1 MKQQRIIVRVDA
13 NSTIGFGHLTRC
25 CSIVSAIEGKFEFH
39 FYSFDNLQQA
49 ISNILSKAKFQ
60 FQQIDSEEIFIDRIQ
75 KNDIVII
82 DGYTFSSDFQ
92 EKIKAN
98 HAKLIFIDD
107 LQSIQTFADIVINP
121 TPGIQSKNYK
131 SAIYTQFFI
140 GLRYAMLRP
149 AFLELAKDEKNQKI
163 EGSLFICFGGSDPLN
178 VTKTALE
185 AASQNPIFKQIH
197 IVLGSG
203 YLHST
208 LEFSKHKNLTIHHDL
223 KAKEMADLMKSI
235 EFAIVPCS
243 GILLESLAAKMK
255 IISGWYVENQ
265 QYVYTEHLKLGSF
278 IDAQNFSS
286 SSLHSAFE
294 KLKSYKQKDTKLID
308 GKSNIRF
315 NKLIQQLA
323 NEQNTELQLAN
334 HTDVEVTFNW
344 ASNPIIRKHSFSKDV
359 IKYEEHNKW
368 FIEKLADKKCH
379 YFILT
384 DRINKLGSIRFDIN
398 DNTATISYL
407 IAPEFIGKGYGSLL
421 LKKGLEKINEL
432 SEKDRPT
439 KIIGLVMTGND
450 VSIKLFERF
459 GFNSELKNEIYYF
472 TKEVD

>member
-1 MKQQRIIVRVDA
+1 MKQIRIIVRVDA

-25 CSIVSAIEGKFEFH
+25 CSIVSAVEGNFDFH
-39 FYSFDNLQQA
+39 FYSFDNLHQT
-49 ISNILSKAKFQ
+49 ISNILSNQTFK
-60 FQQIDSEEIFIDRIQ
+60 FQQIDSDETFLDVIQ

-82 DGYTFSSDFQ
+82 DGYSFSSDFQ

-107 LQSIQTFADIVINP
+107 LQSIHTFADIVINP
-121 TPGIQSKNYK
+121 TPGIQSEKYK
-131 SAIYTQFFI
+131 SEIYTQFFI
-140 GLRYAMLRP
+140 GLHYAMLRP
-149 AFLELAKDEKNQKI
+149 DFLELAKDEKIQKI
-163 EGSLFICFGGSDPLN
+163 EGTLFICFGGSDPLN

-203 YLHST
+203 YLHSI
-208 LEFSKHKNLTIHHDL
+208 LEFSKHKNLKIHHDL
-223 KAKEMADLMKSI
+223 KAKEMAELMKSI

-255 IISGWYVENQ
+255 IISGWYVDNQ

-308 GKSNIRF
+308 GKSNNRF
-315 NKLIQQLA
+315 KKLIQQLA

-334 HTDVEVTFNW
+334 QSDLELTFKW
-344 ASNPIIRKHSFSKDV
+344 ASNPVIRKHSFNKNS
-359 IKYEEHNKW
+359 ISYEEHCNW
-368 FIEKLADKKCH
+368 FIAKLSDLNCH
-379 YFILT
+379 YFILKDT
-384 DRINKLGSIRFDIN
+384 RNKLGSIRFDIS
-398 DNTATISYL
+398 DQIATISYL

-432 SEKDRPT
+432 SEKYRPT